1 MTADILVGI
10 FDEEV
15 IKYAVKLEYGDAGR
29 DFLRTAYDSHLPEIT
44 EFVEREYCKVLDSMM
59 DKRTNYTVKNARR
72 SIGEFV
78 VKLIKDKIIEKNI
91 IQTGRMLKSI
101 EAKIN
106 ES

>member
-10 FDEEV
+10 FDESV
-15 IKYAVKLEYGDAGR
+15 IKYAVKLEYGDSGR
-29 DFLRTAYDSHLPEIT
+29 DFLRMAYDSHLPEIT
-44 EFVEREYCKVLDSMM
+44 DFVEREYAKVIDSMIN
-59 DKRTNYTVKNARR
+59 KRTNYTVKNARR

-78 VKLIKDKIIEKNI
+78 VKLIKDKIVEKNI